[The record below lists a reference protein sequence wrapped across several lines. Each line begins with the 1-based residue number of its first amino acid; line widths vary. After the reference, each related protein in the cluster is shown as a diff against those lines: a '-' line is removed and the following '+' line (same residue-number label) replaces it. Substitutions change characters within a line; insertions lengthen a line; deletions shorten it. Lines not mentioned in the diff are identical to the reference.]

1 MPRDWPRHFVIRR
14 SGFYYQAT
22 PAMRRAGITSEALG
36 KEMTAAVA
44 RAESLNSAWDDIR
57 QGLEPTGKPSA
68 LPGTFSHLVDELRQS
83 AEWRDKAPATIA
95 ELEYA
100 LDIIEPIFCDYDLV
114 QITPTACRSFY
125 DALRETGSVHRAARV
140 LKWLRYLF
148 NFALRYQLTDSNP
161 TLAVRI
167 KHPKARKA
175 LWTPEQIQAVIAEAR
190 EQGRPCIALA
200 VKIAH
205 ATALREG
212 DVLALTWGHLDGDR
226 LVLDQKK
233 TGKGISCPLSADTM
247 EMIEERRISEGTIP
261 FATAPIIRGPHGRP
275 YTSRNFQHRFR
286 GICLAAGIPDDLKF
300 LDIRRTTATELA
312 AAGATAAEISAVTG
326 HNIGRSQQILD
337 TYVIGGEEIARN
349 AQAKRNNR
357 GPKV

>member
-1 MPRDWPRHFVIRR
+1 MTRNFPRHFVIRP

-22 PAMRRAGITSEALG
+22 PTMRRAGITSEALG
-36 KEMTAAVA
+36 KEMAAAVA
-44 RAESLNSAWDDIR
+44 RAEALNAAWDDAR
-57 QGLEPTGKPSA
+57 QGLEPTGKPPA

-83 AEWRDKAPATIA
+83 AEWRDKAPATIVG
-95 ELEYA
+95 LEYA
-100 LDIIEPIFCDYDLV
+100 LDIILPIFGDYQLK

-125 DALRETGSVHRAARV
+125 DALRVQGSIDRAARV
-140 LKWLRYLF
+140 MKWLRYCF
-148 NFALRYQLTDSNP
+148 NFALRYQLSESNP

-167 KHPKARKA
+167 KHPRPRKA
-175 LWTPEQIQAVIAEAR
+175 LWTSEQIQAVITEAR

-233 TGKGISCPLSADTM
+233 TGKAISCPLSADTID
-247 EMIEERRISEGTIP
+247 MIEERRVSEGTIP

-275 YTSRNFQHRFR
+275 YTSNNFQHRFR
-286 GICLAAGIPDDLKF
+286 DICRAAGIPDDLKF
-300 LDIRRTTATELA
+300 MDLRRTTATELA
-312 AAGATAAEISAVTG
+312 AAGATAAEISSVTG
-326 HNIGRSQQILD
+326 HSIGRSQQILD
-337 TYVIGGEEIARN
+337 VYVVGGAEIARH
-349 AQAKRNNR
+349 AQAKRNKR
-357 GPKV
+357 RPKV